1 MLTEKDIGKMLS
13 AQLFSIL
20 HDSTYSYVST
30 SSPDFS
36 HLTPD
41 GENLMMEVIRMVV
54 PKAVALEQ
62 KKMQDYAE
70 QVVMKNLSK

>member
-41 GENLMMEVIRMVV
+41 GENLMMEVIRMIV